1 MIYIYF
7 FLETSAEFDVRN
19 IWKNECKSHEYSVNF
34 LHLLSKF
41 REMLNGRDCKWVTKN
56 LSMIISGN
64 IVENFYFRISK
75 LVKC

>member
-1 MIYIYF
+1 M
-7 FLETSAEFDVRN
+7 RN

-56 LSMIISGN
+56 LSMIILVSGN

>member
-1 MIYIYF
+1 MIYIF
-7 FLETSAEFDVRN
+7 FYSEFDEFAEIAEFDVRN

-64 IVENFYFRISK
+64 IFENFYF
-75 LVKC
+75 